1 MWFQFHQRRGHY
13 PIKHLTWRALQQYST
28 AFSHQLFLKTSLSYI
43 FLLGFWLT
51 FVFIIRIKLFTEAAA
66 HRSSAEKFPTLRN
79 LITRGHSYSCF
90 RGTFTNFFQDSYFSE
105 HFWSEYF
112 SWHIHWKVNFFNYTY
127 CSKKDNSWTIVIFS
141 QD

>member
-51 FVFIIRIKLFTEAAA
+51 FVFIIRISYLQKQLLTGVLQKNFPHSTTWSQKDTVTVAFVGPLQTFFRTAIFQNTFGLNTLVYTFIEKLTF
-66 HRSSAEKFPTLRN
+66 
-79 LITRGHSYSCF
+79 LI
-90 RGTFTNFFQDSYFSE
+90 
-105 HFWSEYF
+105 
-112 SWHIHWKVNFFNYTY
+112 I
-127 CSKKDNSWTIVIFS
+127 KKDNSWPIVIFS